1 MFLVYLIILVK
12 DQLENLYKDAL
23 DEIKKAKSKEVLEE
37 LKSDYLGKKGKLTGI
52 LRQLGSLSMEE
63 KKSLGSQANRVK
75 NELNEALDERLK
87 EIHAVEDSGLSKDW
101 KDLTV
106 PGIKQKRGAIHP
118 LTQLT
123 YLIEDVFTSMGFE
136 VADGPEIEDDHH
148 NFTALNIPEDHP
160 ARDMQDTLWLA
171 DIPKLLRCHT
181 SPVQIRYMESHKPPI
196 RIICPGRVFRKDDMD
211 ATHSPNFQQFEGLV
225 IDKDISLSDLKGVL
239 TVALRKIVSP
249 DLDIRFRS
257 SYFPF
262 VEPGLEVDVTWK
274 GGWLEL
280 LGCGMVHPNVLKAV
294 GYDPDEVQGFAFG
307 CGIER
312 VAMIKHQIDD
322 IRLFYENDP
331 RFLKQFG

>member
-1 MFLVYLIILVK
+1 MKEQLQKLKEEALRSLPLIKSEEKL
-12 DQLENLYKDAL
+12 LELQN
-23 DEIKKAKSKEVLEE
+23 E
-37 LKSDYLGKKGKLTGI
+37 YLGRKGKLTAI
-52 LRQLGSLSMEE
+52 LKQLGALSIEE
-63 KKSLGSQANRVK
+63 KKGVGMLANALK
-75 NELNEALDERLK
+75 TELEEAFSYQLSVVHGAMDSELATK
-87 EIHAVEDSGLSKDW
+87 EWADM
-101 KDLTV
+101 TV
-106 PGIKQKRGAIHP
+106 PGIKQPYGALHP

-123 YLIEDVFTSMGFE
+123 SLIEDVFTSMGFE
-136 VADGPEIEDDHH
+136 VADGPETEDDYH
-148 NFTALNIPEDHP
+148 NFTALNIPKDHP

-171 DIPKLLRCHT
+171 DVPKLLRTHT
-181 SPVQIRYMESHKPPI
+181 SPVQIRYMESHQPPV
-196 RIICPGRVFRKDDMD
+196 RIICPGRVFRKDDLD

-225 IDKDISLSDLKGVL
+225 IDKNISLADLKGTL

-257 SYFPF
+257 SFFPF

-294 GYDPDEVQGFAFG
+294 GYDPDIVQGFAFG

-331 RFLKQFG
+331 RFLRQFA

>member
-1 MFLVYLIILVK
+1 MK
-12 DQLENLYKDAL
+12 DQLNNLKKEAL
-23 DEIKKAKSKEVLEE
+23 KAVESVKSEEKLEE
-37 LKSDYLGKKGKLTGI
+37 LKNGYLGRKGKLTDI
-52 LRQLGSLSMEE
+52 LKQLASLSIEE
-63 KKSLGSQANRVK
+63 KREFGALANDLK
-75 NELNEALDERLK
+75 NELTEAFEVHLVKLHSFLDSDLVTK
-87 EIHAVEDSGLSKDW
+87 EW
-101 KDLTV
+101 QDLTV
-106 PGIKQKRGAIHP
+106 PGIKNPRGALHP

-136 VADGPEIEDDHH
+136 VVDGPEAEDDYH

-160 ARDMQDTLWLA
+160 ARDMQDTLWFS
-171 DIPKLLRCHT
+171 DIPKLLRTHT
-181 SPVQIRYMESHKPPI
+181 SPVQIRYMENHKPPI
-196 RIICPGRVFRKDDMD
+196 RIICPGRVFRKDDLD

-225 IDKDISLSDLKGVL
+225 IDKNISLADLKGVL

-294 GYDPDEVQGFAFG
+294 GYDPKEVQGFAFG

-312 VAMIKHQIDD
+312 IAMIKHQVDD

-331 RFLKQFG
+331 RFLRQF